1 MNVLADTNVILDVIL
16 KREPYFAASYEI
28 LNLAAQDKIS
38 VMITA
43 SSVTDIYYLLRKSGK
58 GDAFIRNALN
68 QLFTIVR
75 LADVRADGIHRAL
88 QSPVAD
94 FEDAVA
100 IEVARRNACEMIITR
115 NIKDFSGSVIPAII
129 PQDFDPSTPG
139 GGLPDI
145 S

>member
-1 MNVLADTNVILDVIL
+1 MNVLADTNVILDIIL

-28 LNLAAQDKIS
+28 LNLAAQDKIC
-38 VMITA
+38 VLITA
-43 SSVTDIYYLLRKSGK
+43 SSVTDIYYLLRRSGK
-58 GDAFIRNALN
+58 DDASSRNALY
-68 QLFTIVR
+68 QLFSIIR
-75 LADVRADGIHRAL
+75 IADVRAEDIHRAM

-100 IEVARRNACEMIITR
+100 IEVARRNACAMIITR

-129 PQDFDPSTPG
+129 PQEFDPSTSD